1 MLETEQQLRLSITSR
16 QPILSRW

>member
-1 MLETEQQLRLSITSR
+1 MLETEQQLRLSITGR